1 MLNSIEVEMMKIPD
15 NNKNVV
21 LAIVAHPDDI
31 EILCAG
37 TLSLLRQKGWQ
48 VQMATMTAG
57 DCGTRDLEPEEISE
71 IRKEEAVKAAE
82 MIDAGYH
89 CLECKDLFIM
99 YDRPTLLKTI
109 RLIRQLK
116 PEIVLTMSPSCYMV
130 DHEMTSKIVQTA
142 CFAAGAVN
150 VNTGDVPP
158 FFQIPHLYYLDPVE
172 GKDKFGTVIPPDFV
186 IDITTVID
194 QKKDMLACHES
205 QRKWLSEHHGLDAYL
220 EAMKRMSAE
229 RGEFVNVKYGEGF
242 RQHLGH
248 AYPSDNILFNELK
261 SYAKKVASENV

>member
-1 MLNSIEVEMMKIPD
+1 MAKISD
-15 NNKNVV
+15 KNNHVV

-57 DCGTRDLEPEEISE
+57 DCGSREHGPEEISK
-71 IRKEEAVKAAE
+71 IRKEEAVKAAA

-109 RLIRQLK
+109 RLIRQLR
-116 PEIVLTMSPSCYMV
+116 PEIVLTMSPSCYMI

-150 VNTGDVPP
+150 VNTDDVPP
-158 FFQIPHLYYLDPVE
+158 YFHIPHLYYLDPIE
-172 GKDKFGTVIPPDFV
+172 GKDKFGTIITPDFV
-186 IDITTVID
+186 VDITTVID
-194 QKKDMLACHES
+194 QKKEMLACHES
-205 QRKWLSEHHGLDAYL
+205 QRKWLLEHHGMDAYL
-220 EAMKRMSAE
+220 EAMKKMSAE

-248 AYPSDNILFNELK
+248 AYPQHNLLLKELEDF
-261 SYAKKVASENV
+261 AQVI